1 MQRLISCAREA
12 MSYAYAPYSNFKVGA
27 AVETA
32 NSDAIFSGCNV
43 ENASFGLTV
52 CAERIA
58 VFKAISTG
66 QTQLGRLAVM
76 TESDELVTP
85 CGACRQVLLEFGVKE
100 IIVCSLSGENR
111 VFSMDELLPY
121 AFGPADLEKSGEK
134 S

>member
-1 MQRLISCAREA
+1 MLRLINCAREA

-32 NSDAIFSGCNV
+32 NGDAIFSGCNV

-58 VFKAISTG
+58 VFKAISSG
-66 QTQLGRLAVM
+66 QTQLGRLAVV
-76 TESDELVTP
+76 TESVELVTP

-100 IIVCSLSGENR
+100 IIACSLSGENH

-121 AFGPADLEKSGEK
+121 AFGPSDLEKSGEK